1 MTTNPLVSIIV
12 RTKNE
17 ERWITQCL
25 DSVYRQNYGEIEVI
39 LVDNDSTDD
48 TLRRASL
55 FPVKVVSISNY
66 LPGLA
71 LNQGIRS
78 SSGEIIVCLSAHC
91 VPLDEDWLENL
102 VSPLS
107 AANIAGVYGKQEPV
121 QFSSDEDKR
130 DLITVFG
137 LDEKLQIKDPF
148 FHNANSALLRSTW
161 NRFPFDESVSNLE
174 DRVWGQR
181 MIDAGKQLL
190 YTPLAKVSHWHG
202 IHQGMNPTRTRGVL
216 RVIESLGHDKT
227 DFQSSD
233 PNNLNICSIIPIR
246 SSSISASSHYL
257 LGLAIEASLSSE
269 FVNRTIVATD
279 DLEIADLAKSF
290 GAEVPFMRP
299 MSLSDTNVDVMEV
312 IRFSLESLESEG
324 SVLDLIVLLEATYPF
339 RSRTLID
346 DMINKLLTEGLDTV
360 MAGKPEERTIWTKNH
375 HELNPVVEPFVP
387 RNTRLSKGV
396 VGLLGLG
403 LVTRPVA
410 IRQNSVLIEN
420 VGVSEI
426 DDQLSS
432 IEIRT
437 EEQAISFKPII
448 NFWRTSNEL
457 PSVD

>member
-25 DSVYRQNYGEIEVI
+25 DSVYRQNYEEFEVI

-246 SSSISASSHYL
+246 SSSISTSSHYL
-257 LGLAIEASLSSE
+257 LRLAIEASLSSE

-279 DLEIADLAKSF
+279 DLEIADLAKAF

-426 DDQLSS
+426 VDQLSS

-437 EEQAISFKPII
+437 DEQAISFKPII

>member
-233 PNNLNICSIIPIR
+233 PNDLNICSIIPIR
-246 SSSISASSHYL
+246 SSSISTSSHYL

-360 MAGKPEERTIWTKNH
+360 IAGKPEERTIWTKNH

>member
-1 MTTNPLVSIIV
+1 
-12 RTKNE
+12 
-17 ERWITQCL
+17 
-25 DSVYRQNYGEIEVI
+25 
-39 LVDNDSTDD
+39 
-48 TLRRASL
+48 
-55 FPVKVVSISNY
+55 
-66 LPGLA
+66 
-71 LNQGIRS
+71 
-78 SSGEIIVCLSAHC
+78 
-91 VPLDEDWLENL
+91 
-102 VSPLS
+102 
-107 AANIAGVYGKQEPV
+107 
-121 QFSSDEDKR
+121 
-130 DLITVFG
+130 
-137 LDEKLQIKDPF
+137 
-148 FHNANSALLRSTW
+148 
-161 NRFPFDESVSNLE
+161 
-174 DRVWGQR
+174 
-181 MIDAGKQLL
+181 
-190 YTPLAKVSHWHG
+190 
-202 IHQGMNPTRTRGVL
+202 
-216 RVIESLGHDKT
+216 
-227 DFQSSD
+227 
-233 PNNLNICSIIPIR
+233 
-246 SSSISASSHYL
+246 
-257 LGLAIEASLSSE
+257 
-269 FVNRTIVATD
+269 
-279 DLEIADLAKSF
+279 
-290 GAEVPFMRP
+290 
-299 MSLSDTNVDVMEV
+299 MEV

-360 MAGKPEERTIWTKNH
+360 IAGKPEERTIWTKNH

>member
-190 YTPLAKVSHWHG
+190 YTPLAKASHWHG
-202 IHQGMNPTRTRGVL
+202 IH
-216 RVIESLGHDKT
+216 
-227 DFQSSD
+227 
-233 PNNLNICSIIPIR
+233 
-246 SSSISASSHYL
+246 
-257 LGLAIEASLSSE
+257 
-269 FVNRTIVATD
+269 
-279 DLEIADLAKSF
+279 
-290 GAEVPFMRP
+290 
-299 MSLSDTNVDVMEV
+299 
-312 IRFSLESLESEG
+312 
-324 SVLDLIVLLEATYPF
+324 
-339 RSRTLID
+339 
-346 DMINKLLTEGLDTV
+346 
-360 MAGKPEERTIWTKNH
+360 
-375 HELNPVVEPFVP
+375 
-387 RNTRLSKGV
+387 
-396 VGLLGLG
+396 
-403 LVTRPVA
+403 
-410 IRQNSVLIEN
+410 
-420 VGVSEI
+420 
-426 DDQLSS
+426 
-432 IEIRT
+432 
-437 EEQAISFKPII
+437 
-448 NFWRTSNEL
+448 
-457 PSVD
+457 